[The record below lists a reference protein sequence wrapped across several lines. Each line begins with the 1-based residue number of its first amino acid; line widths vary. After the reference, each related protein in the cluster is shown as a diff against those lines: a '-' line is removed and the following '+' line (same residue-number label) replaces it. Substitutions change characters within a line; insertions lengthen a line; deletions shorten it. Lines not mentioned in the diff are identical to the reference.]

1 LGKRHAA
8 LALLFLALL
17 SVPLHWWMFTPA
29 NPWLLLVPTF
39 VFGLAINGC
48 FLVGASMLGDV
59 CDADELESGQRRE
72 GIYSA
77 SMEFGKKCAIAL
89 STVLVGF
96 VLSGAGFEAK
106 ATLQSPETVLA
117 LRSGQVLVLG
127 LAILGALILIFFYPL
142 SHRRAEEIRRQ
153 LAERANATGMPT
165 S

>member
-1 LGKRHAA
+1 
-8 LALLFLALL
+8 
-17 SVPLHWWMFTPA
+17 
-29 NPWLLLVPTF
+29 
-39 VFGLAINGC
+39 
-48 FLVGASMLGDV
+48 
-59 CDADELESGQRRE
+59 
-72 GIYSA
+72 
-77 SMEFGKKCAIAL
+77 MEFGKKCAIAL